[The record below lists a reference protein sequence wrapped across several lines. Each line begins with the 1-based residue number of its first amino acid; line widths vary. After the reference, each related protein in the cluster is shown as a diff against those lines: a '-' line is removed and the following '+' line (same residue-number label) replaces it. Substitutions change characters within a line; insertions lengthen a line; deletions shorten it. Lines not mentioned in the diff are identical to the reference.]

1 MYSMY
6 NKPNVFFVRPEVGCG
21 AGGWQNSAVEAADRR
36 LCSSPP
42 LCVGVQV
49 YESKLQELQKQVET
63 ISLVAETPD
72 EEELEEEEEEEGA
85 YWKKNK
91 KLFGADAVLLRYVYP
106 LRVIFLLFLSRA
118 QSTGMYVSCF
128 LFKPLERFI

>member
-1 MYSMY
+1 M
-6 NKPNVFFVRPEVGCG
+6 RPEVGCG
-21 AGGWQNSAVEAADRR
+21 AGRWQNSAVEAADRR

-85 YWKKNK
+85 YWKKQK
-91 KLFGADAVLLRYVYP
+91 AFCCRCSIARVVVYDKLRYVYP
-106 LRVIFLLFLSRA
+106 LGVIFLLFLSRA
-118 QSTGMYVSCF
+118 QSTGMYVSYF

>member
-1 MYSMY
+1 MY
-6 NKPNVFFVRPEVGCG
+6 NKPKVFFVRPEVGCG

-42 LCVGVQV
+42 LCVRVQV

-85 YWKKNK
+85 YWKITKSLLVQMQYCRCSIAQICLPTSSSFPLVSVQSSIYWNVCI
-91 KLFGADAVLLRYVYP
+91 VLSV
-106 LRVIFLLFLSRA
+106 
-118 QSTGMYVSCF
+118 
-128 LFKPLERFI
+128 

>member
-1 MYSMY
+1 MTKDRQKICIFLCVLRWDVVQSDG
-6 NKPNVFFVRPEVGCG
+6 RTRLLRLLTDGCLPLTR
-21 AGGWQNSAVEAADRR
+21 S
-36 LCSSPP
+36 P

-85 YWKKNK
+85 YGEKKTKNK
-91 KLFGADAVLLRYVYP
+91 SLLLQMQY
-106 LRVIFLLFLSRA
+106 
-118 QSTGMYVSCF
+118 C
-128 LFKPLERFI
+128 

>member
-1 MYSMY
+1 M
-6 NKPNVFFVRPEVGCG
+6 RPTVGCG

-72 EEELEEEEEEEGA
+72 EEELEEEEEEEGV
-85 YWKKNK
+85 YWKTK
-91 KLFGADAVLLRYVYP
+91 KPFGADAVLLESWCTTNSDMFTHFEFFSSCFCPERN
-106 LRVIFLLFLSRA
+106 LLECMYRAVCLSR
-118 QSTGMYVSCF
+118 
-128 LFKPLERFI
+128 